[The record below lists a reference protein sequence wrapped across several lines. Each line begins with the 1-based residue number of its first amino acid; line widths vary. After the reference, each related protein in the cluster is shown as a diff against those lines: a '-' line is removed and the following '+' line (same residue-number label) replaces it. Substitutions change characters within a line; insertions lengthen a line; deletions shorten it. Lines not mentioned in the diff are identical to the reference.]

1 MAKDKLTF
9 CVFGAGR
16 IGKLHARNVAAHPR
30 ARVKYIVD
38 PVARAAADLARQIGA
53 RTAPDPAAALADP
66 EIDAVV
72 VASSTNTHVDLITAS
87 ARSGKAVLCEKPIDL
102 DIRRVNRC
110 LADLKKHRV
119 PVAIGFNRR
128 FDPTNRAIHA
138 AIRKGDVGDVE
149 LVVITSR
156 DPAPPPLDYIKV
168 SGGLF
173 RDMMIHD
180 LDLARWLLGEEPVDV
195 VAKASCRVDP
205 RIGRAGD
212 VDTAMVILKTRRGA
226 LCHIN
231 NSRRATYGYDQ
242 RVEVFGSKG
251 MVRSDN
257 LRPTTIMKSN
267 DATTDARDVLLPF
280 FIERYADSYLHE
292 IDDFIDA
299 VLAKRKPSVGAE
311 DGRRALMLAD
321 AAIASHRTGRTVTI
335 STG

>member
-9 CVFGAGR
+9 CIFGAGR

-38 PVARAAADLARQIGA
+38 PIARAAADLARQVGA
-53 RTAPDPAAALADP
+53 RTAAEAATALADP

-87 ARSGKAVLCEKPIDL
+87 ARGGKAVLCEKPIDL
-102 DIRRVNRC
+102 DIKRVNRC
-110 LADLKKHRV
+110 LADLKKYRV

-128 FDPTNRAIHA
+128 FDPTNRAIQA
-138 AIRKGDVGDVE
+138 AIRKGEVGE
-149 LVVITSR
+149 IEQIIITSR

-180 LDLARWLLGEEPVDV
+180 FDLARWLLGEEPVEV

-212 VDTAMVILKTRRGA
+212 VDTAMVILRTRRGS

-242 RVEVFGSKG
+242 RVEVFGSRG
-251 MVRSDN
+251 MIRSDN

-267 DATTDARDVLLPF
+267 DAATDARDVLLPF
-280 FIERYADSYLHE
+280 FIERYAESYLDE
-292 IDDFIDA
+292 TDDFIDA

-321 AAIASHRTGRTVTI
+321 AAIESHRTGKTVTV
-335 STG
+335 SSA

>member
-16 IGKLHARNVAAHPR
+16 IGKLHARIVAAHPQ

-38 PVARAAADLARQIGA
+38 PVAKAASELAQKIGA
-53 RTAPDPAAALADP
+53 RTAPDPATALADP

-87 ARSGKAVLCEKPIDL
+87 ARMGKAVLCEKPIDL
-102 DIRRVNRC
+102 DIKRVDRC

-128 FDPTNRAIHA
+128 FDPTNRAIQA
-138 AIRKGDVGDVE
+138 AIRKGEVGDVE

-156 DPAPPPLDYIKV
+156 DPGPPPLEYIKV

-180 LDLARWLLGEEPVDV
+180 FDLARWLLGEEPVEV

-205 RIGRAGD
+205 KIGKAGD
-212 VDTAMVILKTRRGA
+212 IDTAMVILKTKSGS

-257 LRPTTIMKSN
+257 LRPTAILRSN
-267 DATTDARDVLLPF
+267 DSTTEAQDVLLHF
-280 FIERYADSYLHE
+280 FIERYQQSYLNE
-292 IDDFIDA
+292 LNDFIDA
-299 VLAKRKPSVGAE
+299 ILAKRKPSVGAE
-311 DGRRALMLAD
+311 DGRRALVLAN
-321 AAIASHRTGRTVTI
+321 AAVESHRTGKTVTI
-335 STG
+335 K

>member
-1 MAKDKLTF
+1 MAKNTLTF

-30 ARVKYIVD
+30 ARVKYVVD
-38 PVARAAADLARQIGA
+38 PVAGAAADLARQIGA
-53 RTAPDPAAALADP
+53 ETAPDPAAALADP
-66 EIDAVV
+66 EVDAVV
-72 VASSTNTHVDLITAS
+72 IASSTNTHVDLIS
-87 ARSGKAVLCEKPIDL
+87 AAARNGKAVLCEKPIDL

-110 LADLKKHRV
+110 LADVKKHRV

-128 FDPTNRAIHA
+128 FDPTNRAIQA
-138 AIRKGDVGDVE
+138 AIRRGEVGEVE

-156 DPAPPPLDYIKV
+156 DPAPPPLGYIKV

-180 LDLARWLLGEEPVDV
+180 FDLARWLLGDEPVEV

-205 RIGRAGD
+205 RIARAGD

-242 RVEVFGSKG
+242 RVEVFGSRG

-257 LRPTTIMKSN
+257 LRPTTIMKSGST
-267 DATTDARDVLLPF
+267 ATDARDVLLPF
-280 FIERYADSYLHE
+280 FIERYAESYRHE
-292 IDDFIDA
+292 LDDFIDA
-299 VLAKRKPSVGAE
+299 VLARRKPTVGAE

-321 AAIASHRTGRTVTI
+321 AAIASHRTGKTVTI
-335 STG
+335 STA

>member
-1 MAKDKLTF
+1 MAKDSLTF

-30 ARVKYIVD
+30 ARVKYVVD
-38 PVARAAADLARQIGA
+38 PAAAAARDLARQIGA
-53 RTAPDPAAALADP
+53 QTAPDPATALTDP

-87 ARSGKAVLCEKPIDL
+87 ARMGKAVLCEKPIDL
-102 DIRRVNRC
+102 DIKRVDRC

-128 FDPTNRAIHA
+128 FDPTNRTIQA
-138 AIRKGDVGDVE
+138 AIRKGEVGEVE

-156 DPAPPPLDYIKV
+156 DPGPPSLDYIKV

-180 LDLARWLLGEEPVDV
+180 FDLARWLLGEEPVEV
-195 VAKASCRVDP
+195 VAKASCRVDAK
-205 RIGRAGD
+205 IGKAGD
-212 VDTAMVILKTRRGA
+212 IDTAMVILKTKNGS

-257 LRPTTIMKSN
+257 LRPTAILKSN
-267 DATTDARDVLLPF
+267 DATTDAQDVLLHF
-280 FIERYADSYLHE
+280 FIERYTQSYLNE
-292 IDDFIDA
+292 LDDFIGA
-299 VLAKRKPSVGAE
+299 VLSKLPPSVGAE
-311 DGRRALMLAD
+311 DGRRALLLAN
-321 AAIASHRTGRTVTI
+321 AALQSHRTGRTVAVR
-335 STG
+335 